1 MGVENKATGDPK
13 LKDSHKPLA
22 THVDLPKIHYQNHIM
37 FNKKQ
42 QQIKYSTCIN
52 HNLCQETLA
61 KRLLQMTNKRPRLPK
76 HI

>member
-1 MGVENKATGDPK
+1 MGVENKATGDQK

-42 QQIKYSTCIN
+42 QQIKYNTC
-52 HNLCQETLA
+52 TLY
-61 KRLLQMTNKRPRLPK
+61 
-76 HI
+76 